1 MCVEKCFSSFSSSR
15 IVCICYAMPGFP
27 LYFFS
32 RVVQLA
38 FTIFLRD
45 TYTKLPSILW
55 NVPANIKSASYTNAI
70 YTFLYFTRTKYNEI
84 HG

>member
-1 MCVEKCFSSFSSSR
+1 MCVQKCFSSFSSSR

-45 TYTKLPSILW
+45 TYTKPPSILW
-55 NVPANIKSASYTNAI
+55 NVPANIQKRLVHKRNLHISPFYT
-70 YTFLYFTRTKYNEI
+70 YEI
-84 HG
+84 Q